1 MAERA
6 NESRKDMLIAKIRD
20 RRAHLDRSLASLE
33 ERFEELG
40 EMKDRVLRVGRLTAI
55 AVGVVAVT
63 LTAAYLLRAILRPR
77 GRRR

>member
-6 NESRKDMLIAKIRD
+6 TESRKDMLIAKIRD

>member
-20 RRAHLDRSLASLE
+20 RRARLDRSLASLE
-33 ERFEELG
+33 ERVAVIG
-40 EMKDRVLRVGRLTAI
+40 EVKDRALRVGRLTAI

-63 LTAAYLLRAILRPR
+63 LTAAFLLRAILRPL

>member
-6 NESRKDMLIAKIRD
+6 NELRKDLLIAKIRD
-20 RRAHLDRSLASLE
+20 RRANLDRSLATLE
-33 ERFEELG
+33 ERFEELR
-40 EMKDRVLRVGRLTAI
+40 EIKDRVLRVGRLTAI

-63 LTAAYLLRAILRPR
+63 LTAVYLLRAILRPR

>member
-20 RRAHLDRSLASLE
+20 RRARLDRSLASLE
-33 ERFEELG
+33 DRIAVISQV
-40 EMKDRVLRVGRLTAI
+40 KDRALRAGRWTVV

-63 LTAAYLLRAILRPR
+63 LTAALLLRAIMRPR

>member
-1 MAERA
+1 MADRA

-20 RRAHLDRSLASLE
+20 RRARLDRTLASLE
-33 ERFEELG
+33 ARIAVIG
-40 EMKDRVLRVGRLTAI
+40 EVKDRALRVGRLTAI

-63 LTAAYLLRAILRPR
+63 LTAAFLLRAMVRPR